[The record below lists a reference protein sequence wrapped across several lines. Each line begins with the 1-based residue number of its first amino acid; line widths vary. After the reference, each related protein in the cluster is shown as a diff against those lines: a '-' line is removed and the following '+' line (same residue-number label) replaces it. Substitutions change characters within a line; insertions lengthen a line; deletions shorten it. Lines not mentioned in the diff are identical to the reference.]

1 MYVYRLSTSFGRLMP
16 EPIIAIDERLLTE
29 IFILQVI
36 QGKVK
41 ENYNMDMWIKQC
53 DRGVMSCY
61 IAQVKSITRLSFTC
75 AIRISLIFSCHVI
88 SGIL

>member
-1 MYVYRLSTSFGRLMP
+1 MP
-16 EPIIAIDERLLTE
+16 QQTLAIDERLLTV
-29 IFILQVI
+29 ILILQVI

-75 AIRISLIFSCHVI
+75 AIRNPSPQ
-88 SGIL
+88 